1 MACGDWRSNRR
12 RAAWG
17 PATASPEQRRN
28 PNVAGGATAPASC
41 AGTLASPT
49 AMQRPAR
56 PPPLFRSWVSCLAA
70 TARPASHITRTLGY
84 VLAVKLRHATITEL
98 AVLQSREGA
107 ARPAGTRGVDGG
119 EALLLGRAA
128 SRLATATQ
136 RRVCASPDQP
146 GRMVFELP
154 SGLE

>member
-1 MACGDWRSNRR
+1 METGEAIGDGR
-12 RAAWG
+12 AWG

-28 PNVAGGATAPASC
+28 RNVAGGATAPASC
-41 AGTLASPT
+41 AGTLASP
-49 AMQRPAR
+49 ASNAAAGEAA
-56 PPPLFRSWVSCLAA
+56 SSVSFVGFLP
-70 TARPASHITRTLGY
+70 RRNSPSGQSHRTRTLGY

-128 SRLATATQ
+128 SHLATATQ

-146 GRMVFELP
+146 GRTVFELP